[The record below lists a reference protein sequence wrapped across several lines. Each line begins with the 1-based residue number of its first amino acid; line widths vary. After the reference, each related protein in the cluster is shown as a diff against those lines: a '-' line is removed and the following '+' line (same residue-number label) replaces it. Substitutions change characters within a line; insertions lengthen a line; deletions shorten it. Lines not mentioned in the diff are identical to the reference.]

1 MSQIDE
7 GEDVLSGTTA
17 EQDGLSKSRLVPV
30 AESIRYRKRAQS
42 AEKTS
47 ETLAEQLAAAR
58 SEMMR
63 MAEQLKESQVEQK
76 LVHKLAAAGATD
88 LETATLIAKARMG
101 SDAGTDLD
109 DVIDMLKKEKQ
120 YLFVKKGDRFEASA
134 PKTAGA
140 REREQGGRGV
150 LDKAAKRAAMTGNRM
165 DLHEYMRLRRN
176 FV

>member
-1 MSQIDE
+1 
-7 GEDVLSGTTA
+7 
-17 EQDGLSKSRLVPV
+17 
-30 AESIRYRKRAQS
+30 
-42 AEKTS
+42 
-47 ETLAEQLAAAR
+47 
-58 SEMMR
+58 
-63 MAEQLKESQVEQK
+63 
-76 LVHKLAAAGATD
+76 LAAAGATD

-109 DVIDMLKKEKQ
+109 DVIDVLKKEKQ
-120 YLFVKKGDRFEASA
+120 YLFVKKGDRFEESA

-150 LDKAAKRAAMTGNRM
+150 LEKAAKRAATTGNRM